1 MTMTLKHAA
10 ALVPLVAA
18 CYATAADDAGTKAAA
33 LQSPVVSVQVVTTD
47 DPSGY
52 ATWVAKANQD
62 FKAAGGPDHYTHVY
76 QGIIAGDE
84 TGGVFAVRFADS
96 AASIAKNSEAIMKL
110 PERHEIMEHLAAIRK
125 LGPSS
130 MLKAVYY
137 EGGYD
142 GEWLFITDAQVADEA
157 AYVKALQKL
166 RTLFDSHG
174 LNDIK
179 INVFRVI
186 AGRSNHSHE
195 VIISAPSEERNAAA
209 LDAMA
214 TPWMADWLAG
224 LANVRT
230 VVANGIYREISR

>member
-1 MTMTLKHAA
+1 MKMTLKHAA
-10 ALVPLVAA
+10 ALLPLVAA
-18 CYATAADDAGTKAAA
+18 CYATAADDTGSKAAA
-33 LQSPVVSVQVVTTD
+33 PQMPVASVQAVTTE

-62 FKAAGGPDHYTHVY
+62 LKAAGGPDHYTHVY
-76 QGIIAGDE
+76 QGVIAGEE

-96 AASIAKNSEAIMKL
+96 VTALAKNSEAIMKL
-110 PERHEIMEHLAAIRK
+110 AERHEIMDHLAAIRK

-130 MLKAVYY
+130 LLKAVYY

-142 GEWLFITDAQVADEA
+142 GEWLFITDAQVKDEA
-157 AYVKALQKL
+157 AYVKALGEL
-166 RTLFDSHG
+166 RGLFDSHG
-174 LNDIK
+174 LKDIK

-195 VIISAPSEERNAAA
+195 VVISAPSEERNAASM
-209 LDAMA
+209 DAMA

-224 LANVRT
+224 IANVRT
-230 VVANGIYREISR
+230 VVGNGIYREISK